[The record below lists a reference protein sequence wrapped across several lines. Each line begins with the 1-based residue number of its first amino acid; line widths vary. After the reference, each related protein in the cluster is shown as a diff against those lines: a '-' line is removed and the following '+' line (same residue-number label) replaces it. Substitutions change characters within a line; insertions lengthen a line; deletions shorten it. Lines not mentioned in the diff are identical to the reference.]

1 MKAGGGEGMRVTLV
15 PMSTSLTT
23 GDPKESR
30 SPGNAVSKLISQLFF
45 FLLFKHI
52 DICHA
57 TYDFPANRLWFSEN
71 YVVDALI
78 LKGKFNQVPC

>member
-45 FLLFKHI
+45 FSYSLNI
-52 DICHA
+52 
-57 TYDFPANRLWFSEN
+57 
-71 YVVDALI
+71 
-78 LKGKFNQVPC
+78 